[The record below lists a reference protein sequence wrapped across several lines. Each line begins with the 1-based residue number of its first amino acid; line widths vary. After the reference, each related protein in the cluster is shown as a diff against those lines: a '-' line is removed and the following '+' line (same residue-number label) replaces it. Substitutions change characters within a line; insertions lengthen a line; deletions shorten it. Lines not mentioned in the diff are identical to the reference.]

1 MMHMYLDIGIR
12 MMDMRMVLDGLNMFK
27 NLKRMPKNETLKMLG
42 TMKNLP
48 EEITV
53 SLMEFDIR
61 FGQAKISKMNEGNK
75 KDPQNK

>member
-27 NLKRMPKNETLKMLG
+27 KLKRMPKNETLKMLG

-48 EEITV
+48 EEILI
-53 SLMEFDIR
+53 SLMDFDVR
-61 FGQAKISKMNEGNK
+61 FGNAKLSKMNEGNK
-75 KDPQNK
+75 NDPQNK